1 VGQDAASERHHCR
14 NTNVGGHFN
23 MDRKVILIL
32 LVLTSCTFETV
43 NLTERGIILDDK
55 DDTSSSKEVLQPGTH
70 LIPMYDDFV
79 KIEIIPKDYEDEFK
93 CLTKDEKEVIVKA
106 KVQYYPI
113 TDQVADLYRNFGDN
127 YFEYFVR
134 PEFRAAI
141 RESIGQYDSVTID
154 KTKIELRAKN
164 ILDSVYNHG
173 HIGIQNFK
181 IDWRN

>member
-1 VGQDAASERHHCR
+1 
-14 NTNVGGHFN
+14 
-23 MDRKVILIL
+23 M
-32 LVLTSCTFETV
+32 TSCTLEIV

-55 DDTSSSKEVLQPGTH
+55 DDISSSKEILQPGTH

-93 CLTKDEKEVIVKA
+93 CLTKDKREVIVKA

-113 TDQVADLYRNFGDN
+113 PDQVADLYSDFGDN
-127 YFEYFVR
+127 YFEYFVT

-141 RESIGQYDSVTID
+141 RKSIGQYDSMAID
-154 KTKIELRAKN
+154 KTKIELRVKK

-173 HIGIQNFK
+173 HIAIQNFK
-181 IDWRN
+181 IDWEN